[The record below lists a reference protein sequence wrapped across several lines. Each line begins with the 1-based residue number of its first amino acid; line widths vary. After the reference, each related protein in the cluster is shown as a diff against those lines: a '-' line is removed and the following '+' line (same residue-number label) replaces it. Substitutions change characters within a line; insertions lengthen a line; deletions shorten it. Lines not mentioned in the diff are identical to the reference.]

1 MHRYWAGVPEARGYF
16 ESFAL
21 ERANDAVVRIQYA
34 IPIKRITLQPGL
46 LAIHHLGKDSRLE
59 FKDGT
64 GNMEIP
70 DRVDIAGSEGLT
82 LNFTAD
88 ARYRLNDSWSI
99 EASFGSPMVV
109 RQVRPD
115 GLTRSMVLSV
125 GPRFVF

>member
-1 MHRYWAGVPEARGYF
+1 M
-16 ESFAL
+16 
-21 ERANDAVVRIQYA
+21 
-34 IPIKRITLQPGL
+34 
-46 LAIHHLGKDSRLE
+46 AIHHLGKDSRLE

-88 ARYRLNDSWSI
+88 VRYRMNDAWSI
-99 EASFGSPMVV
+99 EVSYGSPLVV

-115 GLTRSMVLSV
+115 GLTRSMVLAV
-125 GPRFVF
+125 GLRFLF